1 MKKTIVSLLSA
12 ITLIA
17 AANTGKGTF
26 AKACSLPECQ
36 NLFTSTLNGL
46 LEDNNVQE
54 AEISYM
60 TEKIYDMDL
69 KELGCLYEFTVND
82 TQGFAIMIY
91 YEGQFEISEIYL
103 DSENPYK
110 DSQGIKIYPS
120 MSIYLYYME
129 GVYYDANTNL
139 PYADESVAAISDTAY
154 CGGEAEV
161 VSTGYKVYYSYRTN
175 LDDNSYLLC
184 AQHPDYIGVSGF
196 TNICVAIAAGNI
208 IGYWDRY
215 NPNLI
220 SDFEPGELWNGLYF
234 YNSSNIKVDDS
245 IRQLALDMN
254 AGNGT
259 TVAECKSG
267 MTKYCNRAGYSITYT
282 DLMSGNIFT
291 GKSFNY
297 SSAKNKLQSG
307 EPVMIF
313 SEGFSAYEISP
324 NEEEGYDTYIGITCE
339 GNHAMAGF
347 GYLDIVYTMS
357 DGSTN
362 NANFIRVATGQSLRR
377 EGYYNIRTHKINDAM
392 SIKIS

>member
-69 KELGCLYEFTVND
+69 KELGCLYDFTVND

-161 VSTGYKVYYSYRTN
+161 VSTGYKVYYSYAPKSRTM
-175 LDDNSYLLC
+175 
-184 AQHPDYIGVSGF
+184 ARSG
-196 TNICVAIAAGNI
+196 
-208 IGYWDRY
+208 
-215 NPNLI
+215 
-220 SDFEPGELWNGLYF
+220 
-234 YNSSNIKVDDS
+234 
-245 IRQLALDMN
+245 IRRRKA
-254 AGNGT
+254 
-259 TVAECKSG
+259 KSERDTLSESQG
-267 MTKYCNRAGYSITYT
+267 CDGRT
-282 DLMSGNIFT
+282 D
-291 GKSFNY
+291 
-297 SSAKNKLQSG
+297 
-307 EPVMIF
+307 
-313 SEGFSAYEISP
+313 
-324 NEEEGYDTYIGITCE
+324 
-339 GNHAMAGF
+339 
-347 GYLDIVYTMS
+347 
-357 DGSTN
+357 
-362 NANFIRVATGQSLRR
+362 
-377 EGYYNIRTHKINDAM
+377 
-392 SIKIS
+392 